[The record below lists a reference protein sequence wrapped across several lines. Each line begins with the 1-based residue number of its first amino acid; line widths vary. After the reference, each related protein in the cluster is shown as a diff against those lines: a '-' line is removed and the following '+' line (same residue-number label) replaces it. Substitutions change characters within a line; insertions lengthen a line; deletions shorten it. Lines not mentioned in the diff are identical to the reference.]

1 MFALTATMPSVLLT
15 PSFKPTRRFSS
26 HRHSI
31 VSTIISL
38 TLALS
43 LDRADALVRIITL
56 ARIDGL
62 DSIDAL
68 VISLT
73 LDSSM
78 NAVVCADT
86 PVRIASTAWFTSM
99 GRE

>member
-1 MFALTATMPSVLLT
+1 LL
-15 PSFKPTRRFSS
+15 F
-26 HRHSI
+26 
-31 VSTIISL
+31 L
-38 TLALS
+38 Y
-43 LDRADALVRIITL
+43 LDRADALIRIITL
-56 ARIDGL
+56 ARIDSFDL
-62 DSIDAL
+62 IDAL

-73 LDSSM
+73 LDSRM